1 MPTVSSAS
9 QIILSLTSAQ
19 IVKGWPAFTSS
30 VVEFLWRG
38 TMCYLL
44 LNCPAIDHLP
54 GLPNLFY
61 FFIPSIPIS
70 LETVC
75 LEHSLH
81 TPPQLPLPSRV
92 SCPGLQAHLWLL
104 AGATVSHHPAPP
116 ELVWFGLSTNF
127 LNPEGLSFDTLRSH
141 FCLLTEFGQMLMNN
155 DNSCFFCRL
164 RIFTCRSWARKGT
177 RKLSSAH
184 CSLLGLKE
192 ESKPFWNPCT
202 RDFNLTLHKIK
213 KVNFF

>member
-38 TMCYLL
+38 TMCYFL
-44 LNCPAIDHLP
+44 LNCPVIDHLP
-54 GLPNLFY
+54 GLPNLVY

-92 SCPGLQAHLWLL
+92 SCPGLQAP
-104 AGATVSHHPAPP
+104 VAPGRCDWFPSPSTPWTGMVWSINKLP
-116 ELVWFGLSTNF
+116 EPWRAF
-127 LNPEGLSFDTLRSH
+127 LRYAQKPF
-141 FCLLTEFGQMLMNN
+141 
-155 DNSCFFCRL
+155 
-164 RIFTCRSWARKGT
+164 
-177 RKLSSAH
+177 LSSNRVW
-184 CSLLGLKE
+184 SDVNEQWQQLLFLQTK
-192 ESKPFWNPCT
+192 
-202 RDFNLTLHKIK
+202 NLHL
-213 KVNFF
+213 